1 MIPEK
6 TPFLLLFLS
15 LCSGPLLW
23 GQAAEGVRATTK
35 VYPDGS
41 TRAVVVDYENKTSEE
56 VIKDASGKITR
67 KNIFVMDD
75 RNQVV
80 GATHLDAKG
89 KVLYRET
96 FTLDASNR
104 VVQSQLYSSTDQPLG
119 RRVFTYGAKGAPRVE
134 DYDEKGNLIKTTGG
148 TRSGRANPPATRNGT
163 VPAR

>member
-1 MIPEK
+1 MIAEK
-6 TPFLLLFLS
+6 NPFLLLFLS

-41 TRAVVVDYENKTSEE
+41 TRAVVVDYESKTSEE
-56 VIKDASGKITR
+56 VFKDASGKITR
-67 KNIFVMDD
+67 KKLYVMDE

-80 GATHLDAKG
+80 GATHIDAKG
-89 KVLYRET
+89 NVLYRET
-96 FTLDASNR
+96 FTLDASSR
-104 VVQSQLYSSTDQPLG
+104 VIQSQLYSSTDRPLG

-148 TRSGRANPPATRNGT
+148 SRSGRTNTPATRNGA